1 MKVLVAYATT
11 HGSTAEIAEFMGGV
25 LKERDLDVT
34 VARVGQIQSVQGYDA
49 FILGSPIYGGMWLTE
64 MSQFLEKFS
73 AELASKP
80 VYFWIAC
87 IRVLEPDGLKA
98 AQTEYVYKPMLEK
111 VGVKEVSVFAGK
123 LNLDVID
130 WNERWTLSARYDG
143 KELPGKHNNDYRDWN
158 AIRAWITTIRDHLA
172 PA

>member
-34 VARVGQIQSVQGYDA
+34 VARVGQVQSVQGYDA
-49 FILGSPIYGGMWLTE
+49 FVLGSPIYAGMWLTE
-64 MSQFLEKFS
+64 MSQFLEKFNE
-73 AELASKP
+73 ELVGKP
-80 VYFWIAC
+80 VHFWIAC
-87 IRVLEPDGLKA
+87 IRVLEADGLDA
-98 AQTEYVYKPMLEK
+98 AQHEYVHKPTMEK
-111 VGVKEVSVFAGK
+111 LGVKDLGVFAGK
-123 LNLDVID
+123 LNLDAID

-143 KELPGKHNNDYRDWN
+143 KELPGSHNNDYRDWK
-158 AIRAWITTIRDHLA
+158 AIRAWTTAIRDQLA